1 MTLMSW
7 SCSAT
12 PHFLM
17 EAFIKH
23 FMSVILLDNLIYVI
37 SFNHFNASKLLPLC
51 RKLGLRKVEE
61 LALTTQGVL
70 IMQVVSSEL
79 RV

>member
-1 MTLMSW
+1 MSR

-12 PHFLM
+12 PHILM
-17 EAFIKH
+17 EAFIKQ

-37 SFNHFNASKLLPLC
+37 SFKLFNAVKLLPLC

-61 LALTTQGVL
+61 LCIDHTGCTDHAG
-70 IMQVVSSEL
+70 SEQ
-79 RV
+79 